1 MTATERHDSPTPPP
15 DARPTPPP
23 RSGPA
28 LADALL
34 PAALLAALALL
45 VYQYWFVCDDAFITF
60 RYARNLAS
68 GNGLVYNLGERVEGY
83 SNFLWTLL
91 CAALYAVRL
100 NLPQAAPAVSTACA
114 AALLVYVY
122 ATLRRRCQVAPL
134 PAALATAFMSCSMP
148 FVIWS
153 SGGLETM
160 PFALALF
167 VLFERL
173 VFAYAESGAVPHDN
187 RRGDARR
194 KPAARAASSQPTV
207 REDAPTAGR
216 WSTWITAGV
225 LALLV
230 ALLRTEGICWAL
242 VVLALAAAGRV
253 LCRKPDLR
261 PLAIAAAVLLV
272 GFGAYFAWRY
282 AYYGTALSNTAAAKA
297 EFSADRLRRGFDYVA
312 VLFLT
317 VTSLFAIFPAI
328 VVVLRSM
335 PSRQS
340 MPLSL
345 MALAFPVYAVV
356 VSGDFMTFGRFVVP
370 ALPFMALCVGRML
383 AAIDR
388 GSIGRRALAA
398 LLGAGLIALGLLPGW
413 DVHLVPES
421 VRARHHF
428 RKNTPKYQS
437 ELAQWKYQKENA
449 ADWALQGAAL
459 RQIARAGDSLVIG
472 AIGAVGYYSEL
483 YIFDKF
489 GLVSPAVA
497 QRPTSAAADR
507 SPGHDK
513 LVEPDWFI
521 QHGDRPTFLDAKLIR
536 EPSRM
541 SFAQALQGYA
551 TLLAVRL
558 KLGAMYVPR
567 FAELRV
573 RGETS
578 DMTQYLLYWERL
590 DSPALEGPAWTEMKR
605 LLQEYVTNGSIR
617 VIEIERPR

>member
-1 MTATERHDSPTPPP
+1 MTAKTHHETPPV
-15 DARPTPPP
+15 PPP
-23 RSGPA
+23 SQPPPLSAPRRATAADLA
-28 LADALL
+28 LVAVLIAALEALL
-34 PAALLAALALL
+34 
-45 VYQYWFVCDDAFITF
+45 YHFWFVCDDAFITF
-60 RYARNLAS
+60 RYARNLAT
-68 GNGLVYNLGERVEGY
+68 GNGLVYNVGERVEGY

-91 CAALYAVRL
+91 CAALYALRL
-100 NLPQAAPAVSTACA
+100 NLPQAAPALSAACA
-114 AALLVYVY
+114 AGLVTYVYVS
-122 ATLRRRCQVAPL
+122 LRRHLLTPPL
-134 PAALATAFMSCSMP
+134 PAGLATAFMSCSMP
-148 FVIWS
+148 FVVWS
-153 SGGLETM
+153 TGGLETM
-160 PFALALF
+160 AFSLALF
-167 VLFERL
+167 ALFERL
-173 VFAYAESGAVPHDN
+173 ILTASAGVAAREQRRGKPRPSYSQTPARAEPAT
-187 RRGDARR
+187 RGDA
-194 KPAARAASSQPTV
+194 V
-207 REDAPTAGR
+207 NR
-216 WSTWITAGV
+216 WISTGV
-225 LALLV
+225 IALLV
-230 ALLRTEGICWAL
+230 ALLRTEGVCWVL
-242 VVLALAAAGRV
+242 VVVLLAAIGRWLAGAAV
-253 LCRKPDLR
+253 GR
-261 PLAIAAAVLLV
+261 PLATVAGVLLV
-272 GFGAYFAWRY
+272 GFGAFFAWRY
-282 AYYGTALSNTAAAKA
+282 SYYGAALSNTAAAKA
-297 EFSADRLRRGFDYVA
+297 EFSPDRLSRGFDYVA

-317 VTSLFAIFPAI
+317 VTSFFAIIPAI
-328 VVVLRSM
+328 PVVLRTRPWSTAV
-335 PSRQS
+335 
-340 MPLSL
+340 PLAL
-345 MALAFPVYAVV
+345 MALAFPAYAVV

-370 ALPFMALCVGRML
+370 SLPFMALCVGPML

-388 GSIGRRALAA
+388 GGVGRRALAA

-421 VRARHHF
+421 IRARHHF

-489 GLVSPAVA
+489 GLVTPAVA
-497 QRPTSAAADR
+497 QRQTAAAADR

-551 TLLAVRL
+551 SLLAVRL
-558 KLGAMYVPR
+558 KLGSMYVPR

-578 DMTQYLLYWERL
+578 DLTQYLLYWERL
-590 DSPALEGPAWTEMKR
+590 DDPSLEGPAWTELRR

-617 VIEIERPR
+617 VIEIDRPK